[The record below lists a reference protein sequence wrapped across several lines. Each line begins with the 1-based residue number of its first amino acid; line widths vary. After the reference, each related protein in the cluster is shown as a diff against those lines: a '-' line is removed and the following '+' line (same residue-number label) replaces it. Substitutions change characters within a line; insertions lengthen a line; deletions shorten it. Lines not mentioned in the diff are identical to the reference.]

1 MIPMGMGENKIEI
14 GAYFLGQLVT
24 KSSDT
29 GAGVDNNNVSTFRPD
44 FQTGRVSAVF

>member
-14 GAYFLGQLVT
+14 GTYFLGQLVT

-29 GAGVDNNNVSTFRPD
+29 GAGVDNDNVSAFRPD
-44 FQTGRVSAVF
+44 FHAGCVSAVF